1 MANEAD
7 KDLWELEHG
16 RPHDDAGKSNS
27 NEPQKDAEEPKPD
40 EAQDNSWDLES
51 GIDRER
57 LYSPN
62 IIPEVPKGQRKNYV
76 LQAAREATHIAE
88 TRGRVYMLV
97 RQWNKDNKPQEP
109 ALDLAQLIE
118 WALNTWDTP
127 FKRLDS

>member
-7 KDLWELEHG
+7 KDLWKLEHG

-62 IIPEVPKGQRKNYV
+62 ITPEVPKGQGKDYV
-76 LQAAREATHIAE
+76 LQAAKEAIHISE
-88 TRGRVYMLV
+88 TRGLVYMLV
-97 RQWNKDNKPQEP
+97 RKWDEDNEPREP
-109 ALDLAQLIE
+109 ALDLARLTE
-118 WALNTWDTP
+118 WAIETWAP
-127 FKRLDS
+127 HFK